1 MGLCRSDRFPRLANC
16 LIFCHTLV
24 PPTMP
29 LHISLAIRPALVMV
43 VIWLLFGLTL
53 AAHGAEL
60 QGRVV
65 RVADGDT
72 LTLRD
77 AQGVQHRIRLQGIDA
92 PEMEQPFGD
101 RSRQYLIDLV
111 YRREVTVVFSRRDA
125 FDRAVGV
132 IFLDGED
139 INLRMVAAGK
149 AWHFSRMA
157 RHQSPADRSAY
168 ADAEQAARQARL
180 GLWTDPNPIPPW
192 DFRRPSRP

>member
-1 MGLCRSDRFPRLANC
+1 MFKMLLQKSGWMFL
-16 LIFCHTLV
+16 
-24 PPTMP
+24 
-29 LHISLAIRPALVMV
+29 
-43 VIWLLFGLTL
+43 LLFGLTL

-111 YRREVTVVFSRRDA
+111 YRREVTVVFSRRDT

-132 IFLDGED
+132 ILLDGED

-157 RHQSPADRSAY
+157 RHQPAADRQAY

-180 GLWTDPNPIPPW
+180 GLWTDPNPVPPW